1 MANLKLTWEQ
11 VFPKGAILGGVRPW
25 QEYADGKRTG
35 KQLGLAY
42 TLVNRTGYDKVTV
55 KIAST
60 NPIMTNEEIENAD
73 DDILV
78 IAEGFEGI
86 VYNRDGA
93 IAISGRAERLVLA

>member
-11 VFPKGAILGGVRPW
+11 VFPKGAILAGVRPW
-25 QEYADGKRTG
+25 HEYADGKRTD
-35 KQLGLAY
+35 KQLGVAY

-60 NPIMTNEEIENAD
+60 NPIMTNEQIENAD